1 MSVLKTKC
9 GKVHLLIKDYSSN
22 NLEVWNDNKIS
33 AELKFLELM
42 VDEVA
47 IDLDAAIAETKLFF
61 SNFGP
66 HGPVANGFMYVACF

>member
-33 AELKFLELM
+33 TELKFLELM

-47 IDLDAAIAETKLFF
+47 IDLDAAIIFQ
-61 SNFGP
+61 
-66 HGPVANGFMYVACF
+66 